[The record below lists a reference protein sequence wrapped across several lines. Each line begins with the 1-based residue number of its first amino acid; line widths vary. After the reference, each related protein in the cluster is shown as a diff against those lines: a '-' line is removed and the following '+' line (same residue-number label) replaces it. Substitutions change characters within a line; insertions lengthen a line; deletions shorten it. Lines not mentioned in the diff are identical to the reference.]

1 MITPKCYSNTQH
13 TKPNSRK
20 DPTIIKSFLNHFIF
34 TTYEN
39 QCRIRQVNKESIC
52 IHSKEVQINNDFMEK
67 NSYRSKQNQHYK
79 TDTFHT
85 SHNMKTTSRFGKT
98 TQKLHIQPVFQ
109 KKSKQPPFHLPP
121 QQSKLTHTSPKT
133 EHIIRYTFR
142 HNISIK

>member
-52 IHSKEVQINNDFMEK
+52 IHSKEVQINNDFMGK
-67 NSYRSKQNQHYK
+67 IHIALSKTNTIEPTHPILHITENNLNLRQN
-79 TDTFHT
+79 HT
-85 SHNMKTTSRFGKT
+85 KTTYSVRLPEKT
-98 TQKLHIQPVFQ
+98 TIIPSTITTVKTNAHIA
-109 KKSKQPPFHLPP
+109 
-121 QQSKLTHTSPKT
+121 KT
-133 EHIIRYTFR
+133 EHII
-142 HNISIK
+142 